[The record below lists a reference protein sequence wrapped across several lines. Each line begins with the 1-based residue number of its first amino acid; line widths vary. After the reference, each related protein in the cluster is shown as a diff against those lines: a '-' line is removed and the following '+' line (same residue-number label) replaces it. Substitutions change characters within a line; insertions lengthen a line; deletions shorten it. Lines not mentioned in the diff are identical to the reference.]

1 MGVSVDIWVIAY
13 RDLSGDGKTFLLFDI
28 IYPSSSRSN
37 LMETY
42 DELFW
47 VVLVGES
54 FVGKSCILSSFREKV
69 FNSKYVPTIGELLL
83 LLFNY
88 NYIQLSI
95 L

>member
-1 MGVSVDIWVIAY
+1 
-13 RDLSGDGKTFLLFDI
+13 
-28 IYPSSSRSN
+28 
-37 LMETY
+37 MEY

-69 FNSKYVPTIGELLL
+69 FNSKYVPTIGELSL

-88 NYIQLSI
+88 IIIFNYLYCNVAEVPY
-95 L
+95 